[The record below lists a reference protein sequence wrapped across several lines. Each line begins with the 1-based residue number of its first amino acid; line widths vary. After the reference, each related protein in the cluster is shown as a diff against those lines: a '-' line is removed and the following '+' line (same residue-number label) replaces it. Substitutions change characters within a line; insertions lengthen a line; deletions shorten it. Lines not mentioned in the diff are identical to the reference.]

1 MSDRLITRI
10 GRALYG
16 DQWKGPTARELEVQK
31 GTVDD
36 WDRGRMEP
44 LAKHYVRLLAIA
56 EARLALLQRVV
67 AELRAHV
74 SGSPRA

>member
-1 MSDRLITRI
+1 MSDRLIARI

-16 DQWKGPTARELEVQK
+16 DQWKGPVARDLEVQK

-44 LAKHYVRLLAIA
+44 LARHYERLLATA
-56 EARLALLQRVV
+56 EARLAQIERVV
-67 AELRAHV
+67 AELRARL
-74 SGSPRA
+74 GR